1 MSITEQVQAVSA
13 NIEQAA
19 LRSGRKAE
27 DISLVAASKTKSPDD
42 IREAL
47 AAGVHIF
54 GENRVQELVEKNAA
68 GAYAGAELH
77 FIGQLQRNKVRQ
89 LVGHCA
95 LIHSADSLPLLEEI
109 NKRAAASDLK
119 QAVLLEINIGN
130 EGSKAGFNEAELPLI
145 LDKISGLSSVFVR
158 GLMAIPPISQVSGQ
172 NRPYFAR
179 MRELFVDI
187 SAKKYDNISMD
198 FLSMGMSDDYEDA
211 ILEGSN
217 MVRVGSAIFGARIYS
232 IKPE

>member
-1 MSITEQVQAVSA
+1 MSITEQVQAVREKL
-13 NIEQAA
+13 EQAA
-19 LRSGRKAE
+19 LRSGRGPE
-27 DISLVAASKTKSPDD
+27 EISLVAASKTKPPAD

-47 AAGVHIF
+47 AAGIHIF

-68 GAYAGAELH
+68 GAYTGAELH

-89 LVGHCA
+89 LVGHCS
-95 LIHSADSLPLLEEI
+95 LIHSADSLSLLEEI
-109 NKRAAASDLK
+109 DKRAAAQRLK

-130 EGSKAGFNEAELPLI
+130 EPSKAGFYEAELPLV
-145 LDKISGLSSVFVR
+145 LDKVSGLSSVFVR
-158 GLMAIPPISQVSGQ
+158 GLMAIPPISRISGQ

-232 IKPE
+232 VKPE

>member
-1 MSITEQVQAVSA
+1 MSIAEQVQAVCA
-13 NIEQAA
+13 KIEQVAF
-19 LRSGRKAE
+19 RSGRRAE
-27 DISLVAASKTKSPDD
+27 DISLVAASKTKPPAD
-42 IREAL
+42 IREAR
-47 AAGVHIF
+47 AAGIHIF
-54 GENRVQELVEKNAA
+54 GENRVQELVQKTAA

-95 LIHSADSLPLLEEI
+95 LIHSADSLSLLEEI
-109 NKRAAASDLK
+109 DKRAAAQGIK

-130 EGSKAGFNEAELPLI
+130 EDSKAGFDAAALPLV
-145 LDKISGLSSVFVR
+145 LDKVSALSSVFVR

-179 MRELFVDI
+179 MRKLFVDI

-198 FLSMGMSDDYEDA
+198 FLSMGMSGDYEDA

-232 IKPE
+232 VNE